1 MARVVCA
8 TPLGRS
14 HTVKCKLRA
23 AALACGV
30 LTVLGVLPRFWVAL
44 RDYGLG
50 CPFAPLYSLP
60 AYAAM
65 PELPLVLLVLFM
77 LGARYAALRFMA
89 GCVLALG
96 QRTGSTFGAMFAAA
110 LPLCLPLLLSV
121 CGLTGAKW
129 PSVYPLFHIAA
140 MFQTPGGAVG
150 ACFYL
155 AAALG
160 GIYLLNEYLYARFGR
175 AQ

>member
-1 MARVVCA
+1 M
-8 TPLGRS
+8 LI
-14 HTVKCKLRA
+14 
-23 AALACGV
+23 
-30 LTVLGVLPRFWVAL
+30 
-44 RDYGLG
+44 
-50 CPFAPLYSLP
+50 
-60 AYAAM
+60 
-65 PELPLVLLVLFM
+65 LFM

-129 PSVYPLFHIAA
+129 LSVYPLFHIAA